1 MGKTVLILGGGTG
14 GVVAANVLRKT
25 LGREHRVVLVD
36 RKENH
41 EFYSPIPFLLVN
53 QRRPQQLTRKLSR
66 LARKGIDFWQAEVR
80 SVNPARSQ
88 VETDR
93 GTINYDYLIISL
105 GAEHRPENLPGFQ
118 EGAYNVYSLS
128 GASRLSRRLQ
138 QFSGSRIVIFI
149 SSIPFVCPSATYEI
163 AFLLDEYL
171 RKKGLRHRTELSLI
185 TPERSPEPLAGPLVG
200 ARLRRDMARRYI
212 KLTTEAK
219 VLSLENGRLKL
230 DQGEVEGDL
239 FIGVPPH
246 RGPSALGSS
255 GLTGEGGWI
264 EVDPHTLATR
274 AENIFAVGDAT
285 AIRLPVMQ
293 TWAPK
298 SGIFAHYQAEVA
310 ARNIALL
317 LSGKKPH
324 HRFTGKGL

>member
-1 MGKTVLILGGGTG
+1 MSSTP
-14 GVVAANVLRKT
+14 
-25 LGREHRVVLVD
+25 
-36 RKENH
+36 
-41 EFYSPIPFLLVN
+41 PIPFLLVN

-66 LARKGIDFWQAEVR
+66 LGRKGIDFWQAEVR

-93 GTINYDYLIISL
+93 GTIDYDYLIISL

-118 EGAYNVYSLS
+118 EGLTTFI
-128 GASRLSRRLQ
+128 ASRGPPRLSRRLQ
-138 QFSGSRIVIFI
+138 QFSGGRIVIFI

-200 ARLRRDMARRYI
+200 ARLRRDLARRYI

-246 RGPSALGSS
+246 RGPSALESS

-274 AENIFAVGDAT
+274 VENIFAVGDAT

-310 ARNIALL
+310 ARTSPCCSPGKSRTTALP
-317 LSGKKPH
+317 GKVSESCSPGSVEPAIL
-324 HRFTGKGL
+324 RFTTTRNRSL